1 MAANVS
7 RASCGF
13 GERNDVRGHL
23 TSDELDLEGVKLIRS
38 MFKDD
43 SSRKGQMILALCNAL
58 EREIRRNAAL
68 KEYVQEHKAMN
79 YDGSEKE
86 KG

>member
-1 MAANVS
+1 MQ
-7 RASCGF
+7 
-13 GERNDVRGHL
+13 GHL

-68 KEYVQEHKAMN
+68 KEYVQEHKALR
-79 YDGSEKE
+79 YDGHESK
-86 KG
+86 